1 MASDYAS
8 LSSIFKTVAD
18 STHISQNFAQDLERW
33 LQNCSY
39 YTDLGKIILVSK
51 YKLYCMFEKPHLHI
65 WLLSGQSFNQKGFS
79 EEEKT
84 NKQTHLIHGQLDRQ
98 SIGAVYTYN
107 SM

>member
-1 MASDYAS
+1 MPQGKEQTMIY
-8 LSSIFKTVAD
+8 KT
-18 STHISQNFAQDLERW
+18 LPR
-33 LQNCSY
+33 
-39 YTDLGKIILVSK
+39 KIK
-51 YKLYCMFEKPHLHI
+51 FEQRMFEKPHLHI